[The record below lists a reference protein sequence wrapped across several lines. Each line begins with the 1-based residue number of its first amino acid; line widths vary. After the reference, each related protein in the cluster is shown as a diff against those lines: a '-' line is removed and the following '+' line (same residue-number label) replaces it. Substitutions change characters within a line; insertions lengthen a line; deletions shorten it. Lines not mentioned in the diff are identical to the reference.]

1 MSLPERALATIRK
14 HDLIPPGTRVL
25 AAVSGGADSVALALV
40 LARLTATGAL
50 DCTLAGLA
58 HLHHGLRGA
67 DADADQAFVEAL
79 AARLGVPCVTERQ
92 DVAARA
98 REAGESIE
106 AAARRARY
114 AFLDEAAATLGAT
127 RIATGHTAD
136 DQAETLLLRLLRGA
150 GLPGLSAIRPRN
162 GLVIRPLLDAGRA
175 EVEAYLTAEGE
186 AWRDDASNADR
197 GIPRNRV
204 RHELM
209 PVLTAIAGPSVTG
222 VLARTAALIR
232 DDAEELDRQAIEMA
246 RRDVLLDGNG
256 LDMCGT
262 RMAIAGLAAAG
273 PALGRRIVRT
283 ALAAAAGGRFHS
295 LEHVEAVR
303 SLIKGGS
310 PSSVQVPGA
319 VARRDGSAIRVDA
332 APVTAGAA
340 PFEARLE
347 VPGSVELPEAGVT
360 IAASVGPCPGD
371 VARLESRGD
380 TVALQGV
387 DDAVLSVRSR
397 RPGDV
402 FRPLGAPGRRKVQDL
417 FVDRKLARS
426 ERDRVPLVVDGKG
439 RIVWVVGHA
448 IADEFRVTAPGER
461 VLLLNVKRS
470 GDFGEVT

>member
-1 MSLPERALATIRK
+1 MLPERALATVRK
-14 HDLIPPGTRVL
+14 HDLIPAGTRVL

-40 LARLTATGAL
+40 LARLAATGAL

-79 AARLGVPCVTERQ
+79 AARLGVPCVAERE

-114 AFLDEAAATLGAT
+114 AFLDQAAAALGAT

-150 GLPGLSAIRPRN
+150 GLHGLSAIRPRN
-162 GLVIRPLLDAGRA
+162 GIVIRPLLDAGRA
-175 EVEAYLTAEGE
+175 EVEAYLKAEGE
-186 AWRDDASNADR
+186 SWRDDASNADR

-209 PVLTAIAGPSVTG
+209 PVLRAIAGPSVAG
-222 VLARTAALIR
+222 VLARTAALVR
-232 DDAEELDRQAIEMA
+232 DDADELERQAIEMA
-246 RRDVLLDGNG
+246 RRDVLLDGKSS
-256 LDMCGT
+256 GT
-262 RMAIAGLAAAG
+262 RLAIAGLAAAG
-273 PALGRRIVRT
+273 PALGRRIVRA
-283 ALAAAAGGRFHS
+283 ALATAAGGRFHS

-303 SLIKGGS
+303 SLIKEDA

-319 VARRDGSAIRVDA
+319 VARRDGIAIRIDPAPDDA
-332 APVTAGAA
+332 GVA

-360 IAASVGPCPGD
+360 IAAEVGQCPGD

-380 TVALQGV
+380 RVALQGV
-387 DDAVLSVRSR
+387 DDTVLSVRSR
-397 RPGDV
+397 RPGDA

-417 FVDRKLARS
+417 FVDRKLPRS

-461 VLLLNVKRS
+461 VLLLNVTRS
-470 GDFGEVT
+470 GVFGEAT

>member
-1 MSLPERALATIRK
+1 MSLHERVLTTVRK
-14 HDLIPPGTRVL
+14 HDLLPAGTRVL

-40 LARLTATGAL
+40 LGRLAATGAL

-67 DADADQAFVEAL
+67 DADADARFVGAL
-79 AARLGVPCVTERQ
+79 AARLGVPCVTGRE

-106 AAARRARY
+106 TAARRARY
-114 AFLDEAAATLGAT
+114 AFLDATAASLGAT

-150 GLPGLSAIRPRN
+150 GLPGLSGIRPRN
-162 GLVIRPLLDAGRA
+162 GIVIRPLLDAGRA
-175 EVEAYLTAEGE
+175 DVQAFLQAEGQP
-186 AWRDDASNADR
+186 WRDDASNADR

-209 PVLTAIAGPSVTG
+209 PVLRSIAGPSVTG
-222 VLARTAALIR
+222 VLARTAALVR
-232 DDAEELDRQAIEMA
+232 DDADELDRQAIEMA
-246 RRDVLLDGNG
+246 RRDVLTDSS
-256 LDMCGT
+256 GT
-262 RMAIAGLAAAG
+262 RMAIAGLDAAG
-273 PALGRRIVRT
+273 PALGRRIVRA

-303 SLIKGGS
+303 SLIREDA

-319 VARRDGSAIRVDA
+319 VARRDGGVIRVDA
-332 APVTAGAA
+332 APAGARVA
-340 PFEARLE
+340 PFEAPLE
-347 VPGSVELPEAGVT
+347 VPGSVALPEAGVT
-360 IAASVGPCPGD
+360 IAAEVGRCGPD
-371 VARLESRGD
+371 DIARLESRGD
-380 TVALQGV
+380 RVAVQGV

-397 RPGDV
+397 RPGDT

-461 VLLLNVKRS
+461 VLLLNVKPCR
-470 GDFGEVT
+470 

>member
-1 MSLPERALATIRK
+1 MSLTERALATIRT
-14 HDLIPPGTRVL
+14 HDLIPAGTRVL

-40 LARLTATGAL
+40 LARLSATRAL

-79 AARLGVPCVTERQ
+79 AARLDVPCVSGRE

-98 REAGESIE
+98 TDAGESIE
-106 AAARRARY
+106 TAGRRARY
-114 AFLDEAAATLGAT
+114 AFLEGAAASLGAT

-150 GLPGLSAIRPRN
+150 GLQGLSGIRPRN
-162 GLVIRPLLDAGRA
+162 GDIIRPLLDAGRA
-175 EVEAYLTAEGE
+175 EVEAFLNAEGE
-186 AWRDDASNADR
+186 SWRDDASNADR

-204 RHELM
+204 RHEVM
-209 PVLTAIAGPSVTG
+209 PLLKDIAGPSVAG
-222 VLARTAALIR
+222 VLARTAALVR
-232 DDAEELDRQAIEMA
+232 EDADELDRQAIEIA
-246 RRDVLLDGNG
+246 RRDVLLEATGDTSDTGAR
-256 LDMCGT
+256 L
-262 RMAIAGLAAAG
+262 AIAGLEAAG
-273 PALGRRIVRT
+273 PALGRRIVRA
-283 ALAAAAGGRFHS
+283 ALAKAAGGRFHS

-303 SLIKGGS
+303 SLMKGGS

-319 VARRDGSAIRVDA
+319 VARRDGRAIRVDA
-332 APVTAGAA
+332 APAAVVA
-340 PFEARLE
+340 PFEAPLE

-360 IAASVGPCPGD
+360 ITAQVGVCEAGD
-371 VARLESRGD
+371 VARLASRGD
-380 TVALQGV
+380 RVAVQGV
-387 DDAVLSVRSR
+387 EGAALSVRSR
-397 RPGDV
+397 RPGDA

-426 ERDRVPLVVDGKG
+426 ERDRVPLVVDARG

-461 VLLLNVKRS
+461 VLLLNVTRS
-470 GDFGEVT
+470 VSVEK

>member
-14 HDLIPPGTRVL
+14 HDLIPAGTRVL

-40 LARLTATGAL
+40 LARLAGSGAL
-50 DCTLAGLA
+50 ECTLAGLA

-79 AARLGVPCVTERQ
+79 AARLGVPCVTGRE

-98 REAGESIE
+98 GEAGESIE

-114 AFLDEAAATLGAT
+114 AFLDGAAASLGAT

-150 GLPGLSAIRPRN
+150 GLQGLSAIRPQN
-162 GLVIRPLLDAGRA
+162 GIVIRPLLECGRA
-175 EVEAYLTAEGE
+175 DVETFLQAEGE
-186 AWRDDASNADR
+186 SWRDDASNADR

-209 PVLTAIAGPSVTG
+209 PVLRAIAGPSVAG

-232 DDAEELDRQAIEMA
+232 DDADELERQAIEMA
-246 RRDVLLDGNG
+246 RRDVLLEGNN
-256 LDMCGT
+256 DTGT
-262 RMAIAGLAAAG
+262 RLAIAGLDAAG

-303 SLIKGGS
+303 SLIKEDA

-319 VARRDGSAIRVDA
+319 VARRDGNVIRVEPAPDA
-332 APVTAGAA
+332 AEAA
-340 PFEARLE
+340 PFEVRLE

-360 IAASVGPCPGD
+360 ISAELGACGAAD
-371 VARLESRGD
+371 VARLASRGD
-380 TVALQGV
+380 RVAVQGV
-387 DDAVLSVRSR
+387 DAAGLSVRSR

-426 ERDRVPLVVDGKG
+426 ERDRVPLVVDGNG

-461 VLLLNVKRS
+461 VLLLKVRRT
-470 GDFGEVT
+470 G